1 MITFGSHNGNFH
13 ADDVF
18 AIAALSILHSE
29 YRILRSRDPEVWAQC
44 DYLVDV
50 GGVYDHKNKI
60 YDHKYIHLNEYFQD
74 KNGIKL

>member
-1 MITFGSHNGNFH
+1 MVTIGSHSGNFH

-18 AIAALSILHSE
+18 AVAALILMHPE
-29 YRILRSRDPEVWAQC
+29 YRILRSRDPEIWKEC

-60 YDHKYIHLNEYFQD
+60 STEENL
-74 KNGIKL
+74 